1 MDAEVMPE
9 AYTVAC
15 LGSFLY
21 LNGKLQ
27 ILRDLEN
34 RIVPSCEPQ
43 NKYYK
48 FLDNFDFKIWIV
60 QIFVLYLW
68 CNNR

>member
-1 MDAEVMPE
+1 METEVVPE

-15 LGSFLY
+15 LGLFLY

-34 RIVPSCEPQ
+34 RIVSSCEPQ

-48 FLDNFDFKIWIV
+48 FLDNYEAKIWVV
-60 QIFVLYLW
+60 QIFVVYL
-68 CNNR
+68 

>member
-1 MDAEVMPE
+1 METEVVSE

-15 LGSFLY
+15 LGLFLY

-34 RIVPSCEPQ
+34 RIVSSCEPQ

-48 FLDNFDFKIWIV
+48 FLDNYEAKIWVV
-60 QIFVLYLW
+60 QIFVV
-68 CNNR
+68 